1 MFTPARIVAA
11 LDAALKG
18 AAISMVAAHA
28 PAWAIILVA
37 SASLFTGALVAVS
50 DPVHRPA
57 PPPPSSPSDAIA
69 ALQRAAKRDS

>member
-57 PPPPSSPSDAIA
+57 PTSSPSDAIA